1 MIKQYLF
8 TVWLWADGL
17 NYIEWAGLM
26 LHWMFFVV

>member
-17 NYIEWAGLM
+17 KYIEWAGDL
-26 LHWMFFVV
+26 LYWMFFVA